1 MNLIQFN
8 NPTIKLAVAA
18 SLLVVPDAKTI
29 RIESTCI
36 YLIFIV
42 LLKHVFAYLYILR
55 LARKY

>member
-29 RIESTCI
+29 RIESI